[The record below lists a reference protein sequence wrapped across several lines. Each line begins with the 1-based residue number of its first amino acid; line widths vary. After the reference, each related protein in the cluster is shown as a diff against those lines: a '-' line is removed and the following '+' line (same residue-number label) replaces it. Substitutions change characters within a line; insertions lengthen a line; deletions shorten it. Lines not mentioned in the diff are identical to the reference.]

1 MDEIEELTG
10 VPDESQSAAF
20 GLTKKEARNRLK
32 HIAGL
37 CYALSC
43 DIANLDAETE
53 YLRMEN
59 EYLRSKLTEHGIKV
73 PPPANS
79 MQSINNKMA
88 RLRAKKK
95 KP

>member
-10 VPDESQSAAF
+10 VPDESENAAF
-20 GLTKKEARNRLK
+20 GLTQKEARNRLK

-43 DIANLDAETE
+43 DIANLDDETE

-59 EYLRSKLTEHGIKV
+59 EYLRSRLREHGIKV
-73 PPPANS
+73 PQPAKS
-79 MQSINNKMA
+79 MQSVINKMS

-95 KP
+95 TP

>member
-1 MDEIEELTG
+1 MDENEELTG
-10 VPDESQSAAF
+10 VPDESERGAF

-37 CYALSC
+37 CYSLSC
-43 DIANLDAETE
+43 DIANLDEETE

-59 EYLRSKLTEHGIKV
+59 EYLRSRLREYGIKV
-73 PPPANS
+73 PPPAKN
-79 MQSINNKMA
+79 MQCVVNRMS